1 MPSRHGRRCRSAC
14 LLAALVVA
22 GAAAADESRFTP
34 AQLRQDLDFV
44 ASEIR
49 AQHPE
54 PAHSMDA
61 AAFERAVAALRA
73 SLTTPLT
80 RDEAWAAF
88 ATLNPLF
95 ADAHLVVAYPDWRG
109 AAEAH
114 LKAGGGFFPFEV
126 SIAEDGAPV
135 VTALQGGAPT
145 PLAGRRIRSIDGED
159 ARARSTA
166 VLARV
171 HGDTSAFRRELASRR
186 WFLFDWK
193 LSGARPAYE
202 IAFEGE
208 ESARRVPAG
217 RATPLFLADE
227 ASFERQFAYETLP
240 CGAALLTLSTFAWPD
255 KPQFLDFT
263 REAFRSARV
272 LGVRT
277 LVIDVRANGG
287 GDDDYWI
294 EGVLP
299 YVADEPYR
307 HGSAYRKRVL
317 EKYRD
322 EDETTGELVTG
333 EIDDLFQP
341 EPANALRFD
350 GKVYVLVGRSTYSSA
365 ILFSNV
371 MQDYGFG
378 TLAGAAPTARA
389 RQSGSTQQ
397 SRLPNTG
404 LVLVWPRFVLERPS
418 GIPEPVLLTPEVVV
432 EDDPLRP
439 RAAVEALLR
448 RESAA
453 CDAMPA
459 SPTANRGP

>member
-1 MPSRHGRRCRSAC
+1 MTSRHGPKLRSAC
-14 LLAALVVA
+14 LLAAFLLA
-22 GAAAADESRFTP
+22 GAATADEPRFTP
-34 AQLRQDLDFV
+34 EQLRQDLDFV

-49 AQHPE
+49 SQHPE
-54 PAHSMDA
+54 PAHSMDP
-61 AAFERAVAALRA
+61 AAFERAVAALRS

-95 ADAHLVVAYPDWRG
+95 ADAHLVVAYPGWRD
-109 AAEAH
+109 AAQAH
-114 LKAGGGFFPFEV
+114 LKSGGGFFPFEV
-126 SIAEDGAPV
+126 SIAGDGTPV
-135 VTALQGGAPT
+135 VTALEGGAPT
-145 PLAGRRIRSIDGED
+145 PFAGRRIRSIDGED
-159 ARARSTA
+159 ARARATA
-166 VLARV
+166 IVARA
-171 HGDTSAFRRELASRR
+171 HGDTPAFRSALASRR

-193 LSGARPAYE
+193 LSGAKPEYE
-202 IAFEGE
+202 IAFEGDPA
-208 ESARRVPAG
+208 ARRIPAG

-263 REAFRSARV
+263 RDAFTSAKA

-277 LVIDVRANGG
+277 LIIDVRANGG

-322 EDETTGELVTG
+322 DDETTGEIVTG
-333 EIDDLFQP
+333 EIDELFQP
-341 EPANALRFD
+341 QPGNALRFD

-378 TLAGAAPTARA
+378 TLAGAAPTVRA

-397 SRLPNTG
+397 STLPNTG
-404 LVLVWPRFVLERPS
+404 LLLVWPRFVLERPS
-418 GIPEPVLLTPEVVV
+418 GIPEPLLLTPEVVV

-439 RAAVEALLR
+439 RGAVEALLR
-448 RESAA
+448 RESAS
-453 CDAMPA
+453 CEAMPA
-459 SPTANRGP
+459 SATANRGP